1 MPAYVV
7 DLESDSLLDGITKIH
22 VVSYTPVSGYEPKS
36 MSDPEEI
43 REFFN
48 QPDLTIIGHNFVQF
62 DSVALEMVLGIPRNY
77 RIVDTLMLSWALE
90 SSSNIVKHGLEA
102 WGEYLGVKKP
112 EISSWTD
119 LTYEDYRFR
128 CEQDI
133 HINLLLWKR
142 QQSQLMQ
149 IYDRDS
155 ATIHR
160 YIDYLTDKAEV
171 FREQNETGFELDL
184 DKCIDSLVELQNLA
198 DEKTDALIHAM
209 PKRPIKDTKRKPK
222 VMYKA
227 NGELSNLGERWLEFL
242 NEYGYGPSEEG
253 PIEYIKDYE
262 DGNPASSEQVKDW
275 LYSLGWEPQ
284 HIKFVRDKKTNE
296 YRQIPQYVSEYEKG
310 ELCDSV
316 KALIEKE
323 PALENLSG
331 LSTINHRIGFLKGFI
346 EHFRGTKV
354 YQEIGGL
361 TNTLRVKHR
370 VPLANLPKPGLPW
383 SDSIRSCLIAT
394 GNEVMIG
401 SDLSSIEDKVKF
413 FYIYPYD
420 PDFVNEMMSADF
432 DPHLSTAIAGGLI
445 TKEQSDMYKFV
456 DKGVG
461 ELPEQYRGL
470 TEEQLKAE
478 FNKVKEKR
486 QIGKTGNY
494 ALQYGSGVATLAR
507 QCKLDKKTA
516 ENLHKGYW
524 DRNKSI
530 KQFAAACERKTID
543 GQMWVKQP
551 ISGFWY
557 SLRTDKDVMSTVTQ
571 SAAVYIFDR
580 WVHHVRKRGLKISG
594 CWHDELVAYTYEGEL
609 EWAKEQ
615 VNLAMEDLNKE
626 LQLTVTIECSI
637 ATGKKYSEV
646 H

>member
-227 NGELSNLGERWLEFL
+227 N
-242 NEYGYGPSEEG
+242 
-253 PIEYIKDYE
+253 
-262 DGNPASSEQVKDW
+262 
-275 LYSLGWEPQ
+275 
-284 HIKFVRDKKTNE
+284 
-296 YRQIPQYVSEYEKG
+296 
-310 ELCDSV
+310 
-316 KALIEKE
+316 
-323 PALENLSG
+323 
-331 LSTINHRIGFLKGFI
+331 
-346 EHFRGTKV
+346 
-354 YQEIGGL
+354 
-361 TNTLRVKHR
+361 
-370 VPLANLPKPGLPW
+370 
-383 SDSIRSCLIAT
+383 
-394 GNEVMIG
+394 
-401 SDLSSIEDKVKF
+401 
-413 FYIYPYD
+413 
-420 PDFVNEMMSADF
+420 
-432 DPHLSTAIAGGLI
+432 
-445 TKEQSDMYKFV
+445 
-456 DKGVG
+456 
-461 ELPEQYRGL
+461 
-470 TEEQLKAE
+470 
-478 FNKVKEKR
+478 
-486 QIGKTGNY
+486 
-494 ALQYGSGVATLAR
+494 
-507 QCKLDKKTA
+507 
-516 ENLHKGYW
+516 
-524 DRNKSI
+524 
-530 KQFAAACERKTID
+530 
-543 GQMWVKQP
+543 
-551 ISGFWY
+551 
-557 SLRTDKDVMSTVTQ
+557 
-571 SAAVYIFDR
+571 
-580 WVHHVRKRGLKISG
+580 
-594 CWHDELVAYTYEGEL
+594 
-609 EWAKEQ
+609 
-615 VNLAMEDLNKE
+615 
-626 LQLTVTIECSI
+626 
-637 ATGKKYSEV
+637 
-646 H
+646 